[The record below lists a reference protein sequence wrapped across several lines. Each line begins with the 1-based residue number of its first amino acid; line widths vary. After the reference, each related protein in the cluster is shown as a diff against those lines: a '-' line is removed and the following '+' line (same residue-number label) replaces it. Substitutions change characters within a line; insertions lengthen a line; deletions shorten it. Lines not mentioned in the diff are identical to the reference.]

1 MAQPRG
7 RLVLLLV
14 QSQQPG
20 GSGSQ
25 TRQWTKLRAVF
36 SLWSCQVQRLAL
48 CHTMGRRPR
57 HLSPRCRQLA
67 VPVVLVLGTMRA
79 LVLVLVLVL
88 VVVPPQQPAPQ

>member
-7 RLVLLLV
+7 RLVLLLGH
-14 QSQQPG
+14 SQQPA

-48 CHTMGRRPR
+48 CHTMGRRRR
-57 HLSPRCRQLA
+57 HLSPRCRPLA
-67 VPVVLVLGTMRA
+67 VTVPVVLVLGTMCA
-79 LVLVLVLVL
+79 LVLVLVL